1 MQTKLLFN
9 NLVFSFCSWLKDI
22 LTIYQIKNMPEY
34 VINHSL
40 QDVVVLKS
48 YLTLPGVVV
57 NTIEVWN

>member
-1 MQTKLLFN
+1 M
-9 NLVFSFCSWLKDI
+9 VFSFCSWLKDI